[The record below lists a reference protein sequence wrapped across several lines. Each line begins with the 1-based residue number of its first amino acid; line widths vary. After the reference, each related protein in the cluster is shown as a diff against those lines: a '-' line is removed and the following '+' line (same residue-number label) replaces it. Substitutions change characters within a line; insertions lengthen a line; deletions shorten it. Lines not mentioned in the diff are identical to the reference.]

1 MKMYILILISFLFIG
16 CSFDKTYENR
26 ESDKE
31 DAKKVTDR
39 FYFLMQENNH
49 HETFKL
55 FSIRFFDEV
64 GKEKFKQI
72 LDDTNIEFGKV
83 KNYELINSWTQIIE
97 GSNPIS
103 KYELSYLV
111 TRDSIQTKEHFKMQ
125 KENDTIKIIAY
136 RLDFD
141 VVPKK

>member
-1 MKMYILILISFLFIG
+1 M
-16 CSFDKTYENR
+16 
-26 ESDKE
+26 
-31 DAKKVTDR
+31 TDR
-39 FYFLMQENNH
+39 FYFLIQEDNH
-49 HETFKL
+49 HEAFKL
-55 FSIRFFDEV
+55 FSICFFDEV

-103 KYELSYLV
+103 KYELPYLV
-111 TRDSIQTKEHFKMQ
+111 TRKSIQTKEHFKMQ

-141 VVPKK
+141 VVPKNIATNLVAWIY

>member
-1 MKMYILILISFLFIG
+1 MKKLLFLLFSFLLVCCNFN
-16 CSFDKTYENR
+16 KTYENR

-39 FYFLMQENNH
+39 FYYLIQENNKQ
-49 HETFKL
+49 EAFNL
-55 FSIRFFDEV
+55 FSNRFF
-64 GKEKFKQI
+64 EKFGKDKINQI
-72 LDDTNIEFGKV
+72 LDDTDSEFGKV
-83 KNYELINSWTQIIE
+83 KNYELVDSWTQIIK
-97 GSNPIS
+97 GTNPIS

-111 TRDSIQTKEHFKMQ
+111 TRDSTQTKEHFKMQ